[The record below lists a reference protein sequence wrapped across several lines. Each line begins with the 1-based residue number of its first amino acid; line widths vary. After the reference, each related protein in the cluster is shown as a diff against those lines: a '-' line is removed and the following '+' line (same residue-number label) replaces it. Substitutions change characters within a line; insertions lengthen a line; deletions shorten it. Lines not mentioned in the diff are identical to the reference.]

1 MLTENVDCFTTPLH
15 RVVYMRPPNRNTMF
29 LKSQWKEKH
38 FVFANVSFIIIKAL
52 AKSNVKSCLRKI
64 KD

>member
-1 MLTENVDCFTTPLH
+1 
-15 RVVYMRPPNRNTMF
+15 MRPPNRNTMF